1 MHVGPRKDYKLLV
14 NENWHQQIRN
24 KHRDDLIAAG
34 KELFLKHGLLQVKIK
49 DVCTRAE
56 LSRVTFYKHFQ
67 SMDELLLTIQMQLV
81 VNLTDHVS
89 LSSNKGFNGREQL
102 KSMLHAW
109 ISFARNHPDHIR
121 FIQLF
126 DINYEVYDFTP
137 ELRKTYDQFNQIGKE
152 NHFLLDVLNV
162 GIADKSIKNTTFPL
176 QLAQFIFTVMMG
188 ALQKIVTRRS
198 DDLSPPNEKMTEQL
212 VDMLLRYACN
222 ED

>member
-1 MHVGPRKDYKLLV
+1 M

-49 DVCTRAE
+49 DVCSKAE

-67 SMDELLLTIQMQLV
+67 SLDELLLTIQMQLV

-89 LSSNKGFNGREQL
+89 LSGSTELNGREQL
-102 KSMLHAW
+102 EAMLHAW

-137 ELRKTYDQFNQIGKE
+137 ELRETYDRFNQMGKE
-152 NHFLLDVLNV
+152 NHFLLDVLNAGV
-162 GIADKSIKNTTFPL
+162 ADGSIKHASSLL

-188 ALQKIVTRRS
+188 ALQKMVTRRS
-198 DDLSPPNEKMTEQL
+198 TELSPPNEQMTEQL

-222 ED
+222 EDLLGGLTE